1 MTTTYNGYDIHS
13 TCDKTPLFYI
23 SRDGKD
29 LFYGIK
35 SREEAKQTVDNW
47 ITAVKVLG

>member
-1 MTTTYNGYDIHS
+1 MITYRTYQIGQAAGNHTFFVLNCLGQ
-13 TCDKTPLFYI
+13 
-23 SRDGKD
+23 D

-35 SREEAKQTVDNW
+35 TMAEAKQTVDNW